1 MMYCPYC
8 KKRIQLTRDIK
19 TPKWIASCDCATAEH
34 AWMERAEK
42 DCLVAAYKNSK
53 KQTHES
59 TGETQADK

>member
-1 MMYCPYC
+1 MYCPYC

-53 KQTHES
+53 QGES
-59 TGETQADK
+59 DGEETNIHPK